1 MIVLWAPGE
10 STVYDVTDE
19 NVRRELYQ
27 RGVRGEIAGVLIDA
41 DGHPAE
47 SDLTKR
53 MIGISAVQL
62 RAIPEVVGL
71 AYSVARTPAVQA
83 AIRGGFITSLVTHP
97 SLARALVT
105 QQHG

>member
-1 MIVLWAPGE
+1 
-10 STVYDVTDE
+10 
-19 NVRRELYQ
+19 
-27 RGVRGEIAGVLIDA
+27 
-41 DGHPAE
+41 
-47 SDLTKR
+47 

-62 RAIPEVVGL
+62 RAIPEVIGL